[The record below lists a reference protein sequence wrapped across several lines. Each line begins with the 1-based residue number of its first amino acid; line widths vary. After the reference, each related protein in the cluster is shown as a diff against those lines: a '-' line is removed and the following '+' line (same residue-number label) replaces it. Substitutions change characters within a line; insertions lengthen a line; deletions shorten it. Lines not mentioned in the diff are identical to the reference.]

1 MAVRS
6 TTDTSFTGTRKDM
19 PVSLP
24 FSSGMA
30 LPTALAAPVVE
41 GIMLLNTERPVRRSR
56 LPARES
62 TAFCLAVAECM
73 VDISPRSMP
82 KRSFT
87 TLARGA
93 KQLVVQEAAEMTVL
107 AGSYSSWFT
116 PKTKVGVTSSFA
128 GAVIMIFLAPPFMWA
143 EEAAVVLN
151 APVDSMIY
159 SAPQELHSI
168 LAGSLSLNILT
179 GLPLTIRCWLPASIV
194 PGKWPCTESYRAVYA
209 IYSILRLRRFM
220 PQSSNLSG
228 FWEMILNTVRP
239 ILPKPLMPTLI
250 AIFSSKSL

>member
-1 MAVRS
+1 
-6 TTDTSFTGTRKDM
+6 M

-73 VDISPRSMP
+73 GAAPCSMP

-93 KQLVVQEAAEMTVL
+93 KQLVVQEAAEMTAL

-143 EEAAVVLN
+143 EEAAVVLK

-159 SAPQELHSI
+159 SAPQELHSM
-168 LAGSLSLNILT
+168 LAGSLSPRFLT
-179 GLPLTIRCWLPASIV
+179 ACR
-194 PGKWPCTESYRAVYA
+194 
-209 IYSILRLRRFM
+209 
-220 PQSSNLSG
+220 
-228 FWEMILNTVRP
+228 
-239 ILPKPLMPTLI
+239 
-250 AIFSSKSL
+250 